1 MRKNCVQLLYP
12 GETKL
17 LITTLSLIEMQLVDA
32 YSQSSEDA
40 EKYMITWIQA
50 ATVFAQIWGV
60 GGILDTQSRDKFDKF
75 VKTVRK
81 MVFSF

>member
-1 MRKNCVQLLYP
+1 MRKNCIQLLYP

-32 YSQSSEDA
+32 YSQSAEDA

-75 VKTVRK
+75 VKTVKK
-81 MVFSF
+81 MVFNF